1 MKRRITLLQP
11 LGAPFEPHQAVLSS
25 SNFAIRDLHAAR
37 HDRIT
42 LGLDDL
48 PEEVRQDARALI

>member
-1 MKRRITLLQP
+1 MKRRTTLIQP
-11 LGAPFEPHQAVLSS
+11 LGAPFEPDQAVLSS
-25 SNFAIRDLHAAR
+25 SNLAIRGLDAAR

-48 PEEVRQDARALI
+48 PEEVRQGARASP